1 MSDLIRFHLTN
12 VPEKQCTL
20 IKKVIT
26 RYILGIFIC
35 RSGGDV
41 LYSFQVDPIVKVNL
55 ISNFIAALSMFG
67 EENVGKIKRIFIEGL
82 DIELNIVQKY
92 DLIMAVFF
100 RPNMVKDYLKE
111 ESKKTLDL
119 FYSQF
124 KSQIENSRNNQLLYQ
139 KFDNTMSEMIQ
150 EYLLRIGIIKEAS
163 CEE

>member
-1 MSDLIRFHLTN
+1 M
-12 VPEKQCTL
+12 
-20 IKKVIT
+20 KKILT

-67 EENVGKIKRIFIEGL
+67 EENVGKIRRIFIEGL

-92 DLIMAVFF
+92 ELIMAVFF

-119 FYSQF
+119 FYQQF
-124 KSQIENSRNNQLLYQ
+124 KSQIENNRNNQLLYQ
-139 KFDNTMSEMIQ
+139 KFDNIMSEIIQ
-150 EYLLRIGIIKEAS
+150 EYLLRIGVIQQPA
-163 CEE
+163 CED